1 MASTANQP
9 TDSPSIH
16 CSIDSSEREIALVAM
31 APSMAASD
39 PLARRALARE
49 AGAALA
55 GGEEQEKLRRRT
67 EELERELRESRE
79 REEAAREE
87 LRRTAERLRV
97 AEEAE
102 ERLCTQLGELEA
114 EAVLEARAYHA
125 RILSLAEQLAQA
137 RKFLQVAP
145 ALPSS

>member
-1 MASTANQP
+1 
-9 TDSPSIH
+9 
-16 CSIDSSEREIALVAM
+16 
-31 APSMAASD
+31 MAASD
-39 PLARRALARE
+39 PLARQALTRA
-49 AGAALA
+49 AGNALA
-55 GGEEQEKLRRRT
+55 GDEQEKLRRRN

-102 ERLCTQLGELEA
+102 ERLCSELGELEA
-114 EAVLEARAYHA
+114 EAVLQARAYHA

-137 RKFLQVAP
+137 QKFLQVAAVVP
-145 ALPSS
+145 PS